1 MSALRSAL
9 FNAAFFVWTALSMLV
24 CMPLLTVPR
33 AFRACMR
40 FWAGGVAWLLE
51 IIVGVTTTVRGRAN
65 IPDGPVVF
73 ASKHQSA
80 WDTIMFFRLL
90 PHPAYVVKQELTR
103 IPVYS
108 WLGRAT
114 GWITVDREGGGRAM
128 KGLVRDV
135 RAALAKGHQPLIFP
149 EGTRSA
155 PGQRLPY
162 QPGVAA
168 LYALLEV
175 PVVPVALNSGQFWG
189 RRSFMKHPG
198 RIVVE
203 FLPPIFPGLDKQR
216 FLAELEERIETA
228 TTTLIAESAVDK
240 SVDK

>member
-1 MSALRSAL
+1 
-9 FNAAFFVWTALSMLV
+9 
-24 CMPLLTVPR
+24 
-33 AFRACMR
+33 
-40 FWAGGVAWLLE
+40 
-51 IIVGVTTTVRGRAN
+51 
-65 IPDGPVVF
+65 
-73 ASKHQSA
+73 
-80 WDTIMFFRLL
+80 
-90 PHPAYVVKQELTR
+90 
-103 IPVYS
+103 
-108 WLGRAT
+108 
-114 GWITVDREGGGRAM
+114 M